1 MLTGGP
7 GPMIDDAIVMED
19 DDAIIVEEDDAIII
33 DDEPTEKQHA
43 LT

>member
-1 MLTGGP
+1 
-7 GPMIDDAIVMED
+7 MIDDAIVMED